1 VDGAAI
7 FSDMDAL
14 VVAARELHLI
24 ERPHADLDLDLL
36 AVVIHRDA
44 WAAAWQTVAT
54 QHHVGKA
61 VNWVREKL

>member
-1 VDGAAI
+1 MDGAAI

-44 WAAAWQTVAT
+44 WAAAWANRCDAAPHTTSA
-54 QHHVGKA
+54 
-61 VNWVREKL
+61 KL

>member
-1 VDGAAI
+1 MDGAAI

-36 AVVIHRDA
+36 AVVIHLDA
-44 WAAAWQTVAT
+44 WAAGLGKPSRRSTT
-54 QHHVGKA
+54 HLGKA
-61 VNWVREKL
+61 VN